1 MTVKSIVQRTLTDFV
16 ETGDVDVV
24 ARALSDDFRHHRP
37 GPITSTKQE
46 WLAALR
52 RAQPPLAG
60 MRVSITHLLADG
72 DHVIVHS
79 QRRLPTTGAEIAV
92 IEIWRLSGGLIAEG
106 WELIEPLS
114 HVPANLEWWAQPP
127 T

>member
-1 MTVKSIVQRTLTDFV
+1 MTNKSIVERTLTGFV

-46 WLAALR
+46 WLAALGK
-52 RAQPPLAG
+52 AQAPLAG
-60 MRVSITHLLADG
+60 MRVTITHLLADG
-72 DHVIVHS
+72 DHVVVHS
-79 QRRLPTTGAEIAV
+79 RRGLPAGGAEIAV
-92 IEIWRLSGGLIAEG
+92 IEIWRLADGLIVEG

-127 T
+127 R